1 MPQLLSSIVRRV
13 KEMLHRFSPSKYY
26 YTFGPHEPV
35 LHLHPGDRLV
45 TKTVDT
51 RGYDSQKTL
60 ITDEQKQQSDDT
72 EYYPANP
79 LVGPFYIENAEPGDS
94 LKVTIENISL
104 NRTWAWSRFRPHFGA
119 LTEEGPGRNLLLTP
133 PIIPRFF
140 DWTLDLQK
148 HTAQLTLHNSQMASI
163 QVPTHPF
170 IGSIGVAPRYG
181 RVEIS
186 LTPGAFGGNMD
197 CVETTQGTTLYFP
210 VFVRGGYLAFGD
222 VHAIQGDGELCG
234 TAVET
239 TAEITL
245 HVDVIRGHTINWPR
259 FENHEYIIVAGS
271 SKPLMEAYK
280 IAHYELIHWLVSTYG
295 FEFGE
300 ALQIVTQIGTCRIGN
315 VVDPNYTVVAKFPK
329 QYLSNL
335 GA

>member
-1 MPQLLSSIVRRV
+1 
-13 KEMLHRFSPSKYY
+13 MLHRFSPSIYY

-35 LHLHPGDRLV
+35 LHLRPGDQVV
-45 TKTVDT
+45 TKTVDA
-51 RGYDSQKTL
+51 RGYDSYGTL
-60 ITDEQKQQSDDT
+60 IADELKQQSIDT

-79 LVGPFYIENAEPGDS
+79 LVGPFYIEDTEPGDS
-94 LKVTIENISL
+94 LKITIENIKL

-119 LTEEGPGRNLLLTP
+119 LTEEGPGRNLLLNP
-133 PIIPRFF
+133 PIEARSF
-140 DWTLDLQK
+140 DWTLDLHEQ
-148 HTAQLTLHNSQMASI
+148 TARLNLPNSQISSI
-163 QVPTHPF
+163 KVPTHPF

-186 LTPGAFGGNMD
+186 LTPGPFGGNMD
-197 CVETTQGTTLYFP
+197 CVETTMGTSIYFP
-210 VFVRGGYLAFGD
+210 IFVRGGYLAFGD

-245 HVDVIRGHTINWPR
+245 RVDVIKGNAINWPR
-259 FENHEYIIVAGS
+259 FEDRDYIMVAGS

-280 IAHYELIHWLVSTYG
+280 IAHYELIHWLVTTYG

-300 ALQIVTQIGTCRIGN
+300 ALQVVTQVGTCRIGN

-329 QYLSNL
+329 IYLP
-335 GA
+335 